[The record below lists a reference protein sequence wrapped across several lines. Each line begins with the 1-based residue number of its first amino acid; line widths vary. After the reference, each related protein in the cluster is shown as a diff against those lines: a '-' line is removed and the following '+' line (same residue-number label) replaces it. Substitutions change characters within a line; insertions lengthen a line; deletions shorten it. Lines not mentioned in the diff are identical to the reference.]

1 MTTPDQ
7 IQRNPFDVSWV
18 RTGCP
23 VNAQRQKGTPHWCH
37 DRPQPGAW
45 QPPVWS
51 DLLKKRDRS
60 NIFKNWISMD
70 PKTYQNMMVLN
81 SISNDPILGLY
92 NLSIEVEDES
102 YPTPRCSCCFILP
115 AAGLPTVPF
124 FVQRQF
130 YSLQP
135 TGAAGPAGKKGTCRD
150 AHMVWCH
157 CRTLTLR
164 CTW

>member
-1 MTTPDQ
+1 MPSAKKERLIGVMIVHNLALGNHQFGLT
-7 IQRNPFDVSWV
+7 FSK
-18 RTGCP
+18 
-23 VNAQRQKGTPHWCH
+23 KGIGQTSSRIGFPWT
-37 DRPQPGAW
+37 
-45 QPPVWS
+45 
-51 DLLKKRDRS
+51 
-60 NIFKNWISMD
+60 